1 MQAGGQLEAVQKVEL
16 KCRVSG
22 QLINVHCRPGQMVK
36 KGQVLFEIDPRPF
49 RVEADKAEAE
59 LARPLAHTRLPAK
72 LSNFELLQKKGFKG
86 PEDVAKLKD
95 DIEVAGAALQ
105 TAEANLELAK
115 LKLESTKVTS
125 PIVGKISGS
134 VLAIGNVAVADT
146 TVLTTILSYD
156 PIYVSFSVDEGTLM
170 RLKSLIRD
178 GQIKV
183 DQTAGY
189 PVVVYRF
196 GDDFKCPAKVD
207 LGDVVVQNQGGHIVA
222 ALAALVPNPD
232 GFLLPGLIVNVKLT
246 TSAPYVVR
254 LLPVE
259 DESVSQVGPNGL
271 RIYVV
276 NSENVVE
283 ARDVRSSGQYDGR
296 TAFDAGLKTDEW
308 VVIERIDDEFVGKKV
323 EPVRVS
329 LPRKRD
335 DDKLPALLTP
345 ADRARLRVPIPDTTP
360 EGQRAKP

>member
-1 MQAGGQLEAVQKVEL
+1 MNESPPPLTKIRVSQPTIQDVTDSVQAGGQLEAVQKVEL

-36 KGQVLFEIDPRPF
+36 KGQVLLKSIHDLSGWSGQSGSRAPP
-49 RVEADKAEAE
+49 
-59 LARPLAHTRLPAK
+59 RPLAPQRLPAK

-222 ALAALVPNPD
+222 ALRHVGAQSRWVLVAGPD
-232 GFLLPGLIVNVKLT
+232 C
-246 TSAPYVVR
+246 
-254 LLPVE
+254 
-259 DESVSQVGPNGL
+259 
-271 RIYVV
+271 
-276 NSENVVE
+276 
-283 ARDVRSSGQYDGR
+283 
-296 TAFDAGLKTDEW
+296 
-308 VVIERIDDEFVGKKV
+308 
-323 EPVRVS
+323 
-329 LPRKRD
+329 
-335 DDKLPALLTP
+335 
-345 ADRARLRVPIPDTTP
+345 
-360 EGQRAKP
+360 